1 MSTSGADRVL
11 ECPAMAPRRRTP
23 PPAAPAG
30 VSLPLPQR
38 KRQLVR
44 QEIARAAWLLFAERG
59 YEDTTVDAI
68 ARAAGISRRSFF
80 RYFSSKEDVV
90 VGTSDALAE
99 EVLAAFAS
107 RPKHEPPLVAI
118 QRALRP
124 AVEARLADAAE
135 ARAIVSLLRESRTLR
150 RAMLERHARLEER
163 LALLIAVRTGADPRR
178 DPTPA
183 LLAFLARALMDT
195 AWNVW
200 YDQRPRD
207 VGAMIDDLFRRLRGV
222 VRSRRAPRP
231 RR

>member
-1 MSTSGADRVL
+1 MPTQRRAPSAGAR
-11 ECPAMAPRRRTP
+11 
-23 PPAAPAG
+23 
-30 VSLPLPQR
+30 LPLRER

-44 QEIARAAWLLFAERG
+44 QEIARAAWLLFAEQG
-59 YEDTTVDAI
+59 YEDTSVDAI
-68 ARAAGISRRSFF
+68 ARAAGVSRRSFF

-90 VGTSDALAE
+90 VGTTDALAE

-107 RPKHEPPLVAI
+107 RPRDESPLVAI
-118 QRALRP
+118 ERALKP
-124 AVEARLADAAE
+124 AIERRLADSAE

-163 LALLIAVRTGADPRR
+163 LAVLIAVRTGADPLR

-200 YDQRPRD
+200 YDQRPKN
-207 VGAMIDDLFRRLRGV
+207 VGAMIDDLFRRLRAV
-222 VRSRRAPRP
+222 VGSRGP
-231 RR
+231 RRRRSAQK